1 MVIFQDRVSVGLV
14 GGVWCLLR
22 DVQWSHV
29 VFFSSISLLLH
40 SPPLLPPAELR
51 ACMRATGAD
60 VAMVML
66 MAHNDRELVH
76 SSCGVLVNLAIT
88 PEGKRLLLQARGNG
102 LLTILSVIK
111 DAGTKDIEL
120 STLACRALYNVYM
133 TESNEVEGE
142 GESKEDREGREGRE
156 SHRECVATRNRLR
169 ASVRATLDELEDVVT
184 DMVEDFEDDG
194 LDKDDEEWQQC
205 RDFLSVVR
213 PMLVSFEKIVDVEV
227 EVGEGERELVNN
239 VGTETRQN
247 RGGEEDE
254 HDLVPLDHPK
264 DRRK

>member
-1 MVIFQDRVSVGLV
+1 
-14 GGVWCLLR
+14 
-22 DVQWSHV
+22 
-29 VFFSSISLLLH
+29 
-40 SPPLLPPAELR
+40 
-51 ACMRATGAD
+51 
-60 VAMVML
+60 MVML

-111 DAGTKDIEL
+111 DAGTKDIAL

-133 TESNEVEGE
+133 TESNSVEGE
-142 GESKEDREGREGRE
+142 GESKEGRE
-156 SHRECVATRNRLR
+156 SQRESQRECVATRNRLR

-213 PMLVSFEKIVDVEV
+213 PMLVSFEKLVDVEV
-227 EVGEGERELVNN
+227 SGGEREMLNN
-239 VGTETRQN
+239 VGTETQQN
-247 RGGEEDE
+247 RRGEEDE
-254 HDLVPLDHPK
+254 HDLVPLEHPK